1 MVPTSHYSVLYVK
14 YSSRYAGSNFN
25 LFPVAQPEPETEM
38 LLFKVLEHVDV
49 SVKFPLY
56 GFYGKIAEN
65 VNFVINFLKLCNTY
79 LRHFFR
85 IR

>member
-1 MVPTSHYSVLYVK
+1 MCASFINI
-14 YSSRYAGSNFN
+14 G
-25 LFPVAQPEPETEM
+25 
-38 LLFKVLEHVDV
+38 LLFKVLEHVEV

-65 VNFVINFLKLCNTY
+65 VNFDINFLKLCNTY